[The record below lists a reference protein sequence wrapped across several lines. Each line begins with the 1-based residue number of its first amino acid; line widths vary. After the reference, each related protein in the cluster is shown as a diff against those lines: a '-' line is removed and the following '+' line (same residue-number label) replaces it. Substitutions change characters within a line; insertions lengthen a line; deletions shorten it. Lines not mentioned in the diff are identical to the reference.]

1 MKEHTQTIINVCFA
15 ISITA
20 FIYQNNSLKDDVE
33 TLKGYAQLDTDK
45 AGERMDDMEDN
56 IKAAY
61 INFEQQNL
69 YNKELERI
77 INSNVE
83 KSEEVDANQEILIE
97 TVENIRNYVNDHE
110 TEIDEL
116 ERSIKRLP
124 KPKTTG
130 DIKSVIQRCK
140 VDTYAMSGPMI
151 TNMHGHKTIKC

>member
-1 MKEHTQTIINVCFA
+1 
-15 ISITA
+15 
-20 FIYQNNSLKDDVE
+20 
-33 TLKGYAQLDTDK
+33 
-45 AGERMDDMEDN
+45 MDDMEDN

-83 KSEEVDANQEILIE
+83 KSEEVDANQKILIE

-140 VDTYAMSGPMI
+140 VSSWEIYAAVQF
-151 TNMHGHKTIKC
+151 HGHKKIEC